1 MNDHLLRVNNC
12 IKKLCDILHCPWCSS
27 HKGTLLAGGG
37 VGSLGGGGGAAAS
50 AFFISSCDL
59 KINYFLNF

>member
-1 MNDHLLRVNNC
+1 M
-12 IKKLCDILHCPWCSS
+12 CDILHCPWCSS